1 MKATVLSTATLLH
14 GHPTYK
20 VLLSVTL
27 EHVHIPKQNL
37 LHLQLKKQQ
46 YFTEVQSTYKGCT

>member
-1 MKATVLSTATLLH
+1 MKYSAMKATVLSTATLLH

-27 EHVHIPKQNL
+27 EHVRIK
-37 LHLQLKKQQ
+37 
-46 YFTEVQSTYKGCT
+46 TESITSAT